1 MSLVTCLN
9 CRLVVPHPVW
19 SAAILNFPI
28 VCVTTCRLVIP
39 HPVWFA
45 AESRIACVHVVVVW
59 SYHTRCGPLLSHILR
74 VTCYKLSFGHAVP
87 GVVRLYGTYCLFN
100 SPPPP
105 SPLLSSPFVFPS
117 SPFPPPFFPP
127 LPPPLRF
134 SYCPCLHV
142 TYYMLHV
149 NVQLPSRAGSTLG
162 CGQVRGGALVVVGSL
177 APLIFSHLA
186 AIAAEFLQQSG
197 VTAW

>member
-1 MSLVTCLN
+1 MCTC
-9 CRLVVPHPVW
+9 C
-19 SAAILNFPI
+19 
-28 VCVTTCRLVIP
+28 CRLVIP
-39 HPVWFA
+39 HPVWSA
-45 AESRIACVHVVVVW
+45 TKSQNTCYMLQVVVW
-59 SYHTRCGPLLSHILR
+59 SCHTRCGPSLWYLLPIEI
-74 VTCYKLSFGHAVP
+74 
-87 GVVRLYGTYCLFN
+87 
-100 SPPPP
+100 
-105 SPLLSSPFVFPS
+105 PLLSSPLVLSQFVFPS
-117 SPFPPPFFPP
+117 SPFPPPPFFPP